1 MKERHMPYIA
11 SDPQKFLGTSVGN
24 GQCVAFARAAAA
36 VGHTQT
42 WKRGVQVRGA
52 TIAPGTAIATFDQD
66 GKYEND
72 THGRS
77 HAAIYLGQDAVGILV
92 LDQWVE
98 RTSMPDG
105 RVQERIQPVHERR
118 IRFQDNAR
126 AVNDGRNYYVI
137 D

>member
-1 MKERHMPYIA
+1 MPYVA
-11 SDPQKFLGTSVGN
+11 SSPRTFLGTSVGN

-36 VGHTQT
+36 IGHTQT

-52 TIAPGTAIATFDQD
+52 TIIPGTAIATFDQN

-92 LDQWVE
+92 LDQWVQ
-98 RTSMPDG
+98 RSRMPDG
-105 RVQERIQPVHERR
+105 TMKEQVQPVHERR
-118 IRFQDNAR
+118 IRFQPNAK

>member
-1 MKERHMPYIA
+1 MPYVA
-11 SDPQKFLGTSVGN
+11 SSPRTFLGTSVGN

-36 VGHTQT
+36 IGHTQT

-52 TIAPGTAIATFDQD
+52 TIIPGTAIATFDQN

-92 LDQWVE
+92 LDQWVQ
-98 RTSMPDG
+98 RSRMPDG
-105 RVQERIQPVHERR
+105 TMKEQVQPVHERR
-118 IRFQDNAR
+118 IRFQPNAK
-126 AVNDGRNYYVI
+126 AVNDGRNDYVI

>member
-1 MKERHMPYIA
+1 MPYVA
-11 SDPQKFLGTSVGN
+11 SSPRTFLGTSVGN

-36 VGHTQT
+36 IGHTQT

-52 TIAPGTAIATFDQD
+52 TIIPGTAIATFDQN

-72 THGRS
+72 TPGRS

-92 LDQWVE
+92 LDQWVQ
-98 RTSMPDG
+98 RSRMPDG
-105 RVQERIQPVHERR
+105 TMKEQVQPVHERR
-118 IRFQDNAR
+118 IRFQPNAK